1 MHDREDLI
9 EQLAEDALNN
19 VDNKQLEETYYNVM
33 YGAFDELED
42 DELLNLCTERG
53 LID

>member
-9 EQLAEDALNN
+9 VQLAEDAL
-19 VDNKQLEETYYNVM
+19 DNADTRQLEETYFNVM
-33 YGAFDELED
+33 YGAFDALED
-42 DELLNLCTERG
+42 NELLNLCTERG